1 MDHLRHALVI
11 NDPSQA
17 ARLAG
22 SRRLCLDLGLD
33 CRRVRP
39 PALDHPAVSR
49 CMRVARGRCSTEQE
63 QQRQCQALTPKEC
76 SILLAHAA
84 AWRAIA
90 RTALTGSTR
99 GQPALVIE
107 DDAIL
112 SAGSPGRSLVT
123 RLRSEPSAPVAHL
136 GLCLPSWC
144 FDQQQCRCER
154 HGDGG
159 GGTEV
164 ACTGLCAHAYR
175 LTPAGADLM
184 LRRHKRWP
192 HAKVDVI
199 FPRAPM
205 IGGTAP
211 CEAGGAIEGDVGAIC
226 QNRSLRPMYDPAL
239 GR

>member
-1 MDHLRHALVI
+1 MDIRHALVI
-11 NDPSQA
+11 NDPAQA

-33 CRRVRP
+33 CRRIRP

-49 CMRVARGRCSTEQE
+49 CMQVARSRCSTEQE
-63 QQRQCQALTPKEC
+63 QRRQCQALTPKEC

-90 RTALTGSTR
+90 RTASAGATR
-99 GQPALVIE
+99 GQSALVIE

-112 SAGSPGRSLVT
+112 STASPSHGLST
-123 RLRSEPSAPVAHL
+123 RLRSEPSAPVAQL

-144 FDQQQCRCER
+144 FDQQHCRCER
-154 HGDGG
+154 YSARG

-175 LTPAGADLM
+175 LNPAGAELM
-184 LRRHKRWP
+184 LKRHKTWP
-192 HAKVDVI
+192 HAKVDLI

-211 CEAGGAIEGDVGAIC
+211 CEVGGAIDGDVGTIC
-226 QNRSLRPMYDPAL
+226 QNRSIRPMFDPAL
-239 GR
+239 VR